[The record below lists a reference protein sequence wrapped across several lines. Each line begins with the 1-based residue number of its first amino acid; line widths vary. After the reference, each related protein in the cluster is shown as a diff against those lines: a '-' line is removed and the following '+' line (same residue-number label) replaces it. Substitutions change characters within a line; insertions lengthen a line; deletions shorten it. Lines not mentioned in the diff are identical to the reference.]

1 MLLLFIYSNSIILLT
16 SNTIF
21 PMRLSTTILAT
32 CFLLISVSAQSQ
44 SVVYESGGV
53 LSPEQASFDVT
64 FYSLDLKVDPSD
76 STVSG
81 SVDITFRIVK
91 PTNVIELALDPRL
104 QISKIEWLS
113 SDRDLAG
120 FTHLEN
126 DKRLFITFPETLQSE
141 TISAVRVSYSGQ
153 PKAAVNPPWDG
164 GFVWERAPSGEPW
177 VGVATQTNGAWIW
190 WPNKDHPSDKA
201 DSVAINLT
209 MPDNLTVAS
218 NGRLRG
224 ETNHG
229 NGWKTWN
236 WFVSTPINNYN
247 VTINAAPYILLEGT
261 YTSTAGDKMDVMFWV
276 LPEYKEQAEWLFPQF
291 AEQIRF
297 LEEILGPY
305 PFRADKYGIAHAPY
319 LGMEHQTL
327 IAYGASF
334 ENDNLF
340 GLNAGFDDLMQHEL
354 AHEWWGNMITAWD
367 WRDFWIH
374 EGIGTYMQ
382 PLYAEYLNGVE
393 AYQEMMELFRNRIS
407 SQREVAPRESLSTLE
422 MTGGGRGGD
431 VYYKGAWFMHTLRYV
446 IGDDNFFHVLRRYA
460 YPSEELERAT
470 DGSAVRFVTTDDL
483 LYLAQDLTGIE
494 LEWLFEI
501 YLRQPVLPILQAKRT
516 PGNVMLEW
524 IVPDGHDFPMPI
536 DVKINGDIY
545 TLIPE
550 NGRVTFEVSDSAEV
564 EIDPHHWIL
573 KEFVLQN

>member
-1 MLLLFIYSNSIILLT
+1 
-16 SNTIF
+16 
-21 PMRLSTTILAT
+21 MRLSTTILAT

-81 SVDITFRIVK
+81 SVDITFSIVQ
-91 PTNVIELALDPRL
+91 PTNVIELALDPKL
-104 QISKIEWLS
+104 QISNIEWLS
-113 SDRDLAG
+113 SDRDLVG
-120 FTHLEN
+120 YTHQEN
-126 DKRLFITFPETLQSE
+126 DKRLFITFPKTLQSG
-141 TISAVRVSYSGQ
+141 TTSAVRVSYSGQ
-153 PKAAVNPPWDG
+153 PKAALNPPWDG
-164 GFVWERAPSGEPW
+164 GFVWERTPSGEPW

-224 ETNHG
+224 ETDHG

-247 VTINAAPYILLEGT
+247 VTINAAPYILLEDT

-276 LPEYKEQAEWLFPQF
+276 LPEYKEQGEWLFPQF
-291 AEQIRF
+291 AEQMQF

-367 WRDFWIH
+367 WSDFWIH

-382 PLYAEYLNGVE
+382 PLYAEYLNGDE
-393 AYQEMMELFRNRIS
+393 AYLEMMELFRNRIS
-407 SQREVAPRESLSTLE
+407 SQREVAPREPLSTLE

-446 IGDDNFFHVLRRYA
+446 IGDDNFFHVLRRFA
-460 YPSEELERAT
+460 YPNEELERAT
-470 DGSAVRFVTTDDL
+470 DGSPVRFVTTDDL
-483 LYLAQDLTGIE
+483 LHLAEDLTRME
-494 LEWLFEI
+494 LGWLFEI
-501 YLRQPVLPILQAKRT
+501 YLRQPDLPKLQAKRT
-516 PGNVMLEW
+516 PGNVSLEW
-524 IVPDGHDFPMPI
+524 IVPEGYEFPMPI

-545 TLIPE
+545 SLIPE
-550 NGRVTFEVSDSAEV
+550 NRRVSFEVSDSAEV
-564 EIDPHHWIL
+564 EVDPHHWIL
-573 KEFVLQN
+573 KEFVLQD

>member
-1 MLLLFIYSNSIILLT
+1 
-16 SNTIF
+16 
-21 PMRLSTTILAT
+21 MRLSTTILAT

-81 SVDITFRIVK
+81 SVDITFRIVQ

-113 SDRDLAG
+113 SDREIAG

-126 DKRLFITFPETLQSE
+126 DKRLFITFPETLQAE

-164 GFVWERAPSGEPW
+164 GFVWERTPSGEPW

-224 ETNHG
+224 EIDHD

-247 VTINAAPYILLEGT
+247 VTINAAPYILLEDT

-276 LPEYKEQAEWLFPQF
+276 LPEYKENAEWLFPQF
-291 AEQIRF
+291 AEQMQF

-382 PLYAEYLNGVE
+382 PLYAEYLNGEE
-393 AYQEMMELFRNRIS
+393 AYREMMELFRNRIS
-407 SQREVAPRESLSTLE
+407 SEREVAPRESLSTLE

-446 IGDDNFFHVLRRYA
+446 IGDDNFFHVLRRFA

-470 DGSAVRFVTTDDL
+470 DGSPVRFVTTDDL
-483 LYLAQDLTGIE
+483 LHLAQDLTGIE

-501 YLRQPVLPILQAKRT
+501 YLRQPNLPILRAKRT
-516 PGNVMLEW
+516 PGNVTLEW
-524 IVPDGHDFPMPI
+524 LVPDEHDFPMPV
-536 DVKINGDIY
+536 DVKINGEIY
-545 TLIPE
+545 SLIPE
-550 NGRVTFEVSDSAEV
+550 NGRISFEVSDSAEV

-573 KEFVLQN
+573 KEFVLQD